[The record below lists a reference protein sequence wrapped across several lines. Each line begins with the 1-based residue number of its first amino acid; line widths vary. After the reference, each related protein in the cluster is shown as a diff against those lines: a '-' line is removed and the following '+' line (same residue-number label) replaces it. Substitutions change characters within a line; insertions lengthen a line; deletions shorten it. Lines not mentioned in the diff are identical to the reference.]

1 MPSQQTPQLRVLKT
15 LRMVVRGKKEQ
26 WMGDLGN
33 NVVSGGVM
41 GDEACQ
47 DDDGRVLQACVCL
60 LDRTHQGLQ
69 IRVLLQ
75 QHPTSI
81 LLYSLKLFMHP
92 KILNFDFAIPHYDVI
107 RCITV

>member
-1 MPSQQTPQLRVLKT
+1 MSAQ
-15 LRMVVRGKKEQ
+15 GIAYACAGEEH

-69 IRVLLQ
+69 I
-75 QHPTSI
+75 
-81 LLYSLKLFMHP
+81 
-92 KILNFDFAIPHYDVI
+92 
-107 RCITV
+107 